1 MPPRWCSKFTKEA
14 ASGEAAMLRMPDG
27 VRLALLVLGVS
38 LGSGPSLAQSGLD
51 HVNHIIIVMQENHS
65 FDNYFGALP
74 YAPGGACHRVELEL
88 NLPLL
93 PATTA

>member
-1 MPPRWCSKFTKEA
+1 
-14 ASGEAAMLRMPDG
+14 MLRLPDG

-51 HVNHIIIVMQENHS
+51 QVNHIIIVMQENHS

-74 YAPGGACHRVELEL
+74 YAPGGPYHRPIRLITIL
-88 NLPLL
+88 T
-93 PATTA
+93 AGASRTTTAASTG